1 MTYNTDVT
9 FLVLPQFSLLLFLYF
24 TLQKHITPLL
34 RVFSM
39 LHCLTLVVLCFQHL
53 QSLLVPIIY
62 LEGTTLSIFSAG
74 FYLIL
79 LRVLTTSHSFLTHSK
94 LSHFVE
100 LLLLFVTSNL
110 WLPHSFPHACASVLS
125 DWYGLMK
132 GSVERSDFKVFC
144 LLCWA

>member
-39 LHCLTLVVLCFQHL
+39 LHCLTLMVLCFPAPPE
-53 QSLLVPIIY
+53 SLGAHH

-74 FYLIL
+74 FHLIL
-79 LRVLTTSHSFLTHSK
+79 LRVLTASHSSLAHSK

-100 LLLLFVTSNL
+100 LLLLFVMSNL

-144 LLCWA
+144 LLYWA

>member
-9 FLVLPQFSLLLFLYF
+9 FLVLAQFSLLLFLYF

-39 LHCLTLVVLCFQHL
+39 LHCLTLVVLCFPAPPE
-53 QSLLVPIIY
+53 SLGAHH

-74 FYLIL
+74 FHLIL
-79 LRVLTTSHSFLTHSK
+79 LRVLTASHSSLAHSK

-100 LLLLFVTSNL
+100 LLLLFVMSNL

-125 DWYGLMK
+125 DCCGLMK
-132 GSVERSDFKVFC
+132 GSIERSDFKVFC